1 MALGCHSI
9 GIYIAV
15 NPTELYGKYSQI
27 AQGPSSFKAALLILD
42 DENSHPAISRDPKL
56 GVVCLP
62 KCYLKMYTLIKKS
75 CFFLMN

>member
-27 AQGPSSFKAALLILD
+27 AQRPPSFKAALLVLD
-42 DENSHPAISRDPKL
+42 DENGHPAIARDPKL

-62 KCYLKMYTLIKKS
+62 KQYLKIYIHKKS
-75 CFFLMN
+75 MLF